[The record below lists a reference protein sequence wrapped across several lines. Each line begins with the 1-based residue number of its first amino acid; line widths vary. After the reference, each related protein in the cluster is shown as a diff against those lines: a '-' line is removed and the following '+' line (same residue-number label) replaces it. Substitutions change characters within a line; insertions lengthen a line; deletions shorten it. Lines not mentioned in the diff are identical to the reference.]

1 MGEVLAHYFIVKGYF
16 YGKKLWGKLIDVDL
30 LKASAILAYINIILY
45 IAYTYYYIKNDGLI
59 MLILMVLGFL
69 CIFITYLSF
78 AMSIVSNIL
87 NINKGKISIADLYL
101 KPKKYKLLFIL
112 FQILTL
118 LVLAIAFLPL
128 MMLGSA
134 AFICTRFGVRFL
146 YISLMSTSVYSIL
159 FVLFLYNKKKITLF
173 ETVVHIILQLIFVLD
188 IVDSLYLAS
197 KYKNITIEDLQNPL
211 IALQTIFT
219 AQYLLTAECTK
230 KIF

>member
-1 MGEVLAHYFIVKGYF
+1 MGKN
-16 YGKKLWGKLIDVDL
+16 YGEKLWGKLIDVDL

-87 NINKGKISIADLYL
+87 NINKGKVSIADLYL
-101 KPKKYKLLFIL
+101 KSKKYKLLFIP

-197 KYKNITIEDLQNPL
+197 KYKNITIEKERTSL
-211 IALQTIFT
+211 
-219 AQYLLTAECTK
+219 
-230 KIF
+230 

>member
-1 MGEVLAHYFIVKGYF
+1 MVKNYGE
-16 YGKKLWGKLIDVDL
+16 KLWGKLIDVDL

-87 NINKGKISIADLYL
+87 NINKGKVSIADLYL
-101 KPKKYKLLFIL
+101 KSKKYKLLFIP

-188 IVDSLYLAS
+188 IVDSLYFAS
-197 KYKNITIEDLQNPL
+197 KYKNITIEKERTSL
-211 IALQTIFT
+211 
-219 AQYLLTAECTK
+219 
-230 KIF
+230 

>member
-1 MGEVLAHYFIVKGYF
+1 MV
-16 YGKKLWGKLIDVDL
+16 KKLWGKLIDVDL

-59 MLILMVLGFL
+59 MLILMVLGFF

-87 NINKGKISIADLYL
+87 NINKGKVSIADLYL
-101 KPKKYKLLFIL
+101 KPKEYKLLFIP

-134 AFICTRFGVRFL
+134 AFICTRFGVRFI

-197 KYKNITIEDLQNPL
+197 KYKNITIEKERTSL
-211 IALQTIFT
+211 
-219 AQYLLTAECTK
+219 
-230 KIF
+230 

>member
-188 IVDSLYLAS
+188 IIDSLYLAS
-197 KYKNITIEDLQNPL
+197 KYKNITIEKERTSL
-211 IALQTIFT
+211 
-219 AQYLLTAECTK
+219 
-230 KIF
+230 

>member
-101 KPKKYKLLFIL
+101 KSKKYKLLFIP

-197 KYKNITIEDLQNPL
+197 KYKNITIEKERTSL
-211 IALQTIFT
+211 
-219 AQYLLTAECTK
+219 
-230 KIF
+230 

>member
-128 MMLGSA
+128 MMLGSS
-134 AFICTRFGVRFL
+134 AFICKRFGVRFL

-197 KYKNITIEDLQNPL
+197 KYKNITIEKERTSL
-211 IALQTIFT
+211 
-219 AQYLLTAECTK
+219 
-230 KIF
+230 

>member
-188 IVDSLYLAS
+188 IVDSYIWHLNIKTLLLKKKGLHYERKETLGWQI
-197 KYKNITIEDLQNPL
+197 YKIH
-211 IALQTIFT
+211 
-219 AQYLLTAECTK
+219 
-230 KIF
+230 

>member
-1 MGEVLAHYFIVKGYF
+1 MVKNYGE
-16 YGKKLWGKLIDVDL
+16 KLWGKLIDVDL

-87 NINKGKISIADLYL
+87 NINKGKVSIADLYL
-101 KPKKYKLLFIL
+101 KSKKYKLLFIP

-197 KYKNITIEDLQNPL
+197 KYKNITIEKERTSL
-211 IALQTIFT
+211 
-219 AQYLLTAECTK
+219 
-230 KIF
+230 

>member
-87 NINKGKISIADLYL
+87 NINKGKISIADLY
-101 KPKKYKLLFIL
+101 
-112 FQILTL
+112 
-118 LVLAIAFLPL
+118 
-128 MMLGSA
+128 
-134 AFICTRFGVRFL
+134 
-146 YISLMSTSVYSIL
+146 
-159 FVLFLYNKKKITLF
+159 
-173 ETVVHIILQLIFVLD
+173 
-188 IVDSLYLAS
+188 
-197 KYKNITIEDLQNPL
+197 
-211 IALQTIFT
+211 
-219 AQYLLTAECTK
+219 
-230 KIF
+230 

>member
-134 AFICTRFGVRFL
+134 AFICTRFVVRFL

-197 KYKNITIEDLQNPL
+197 KYKNITIEKERTSL
-211 IALQTIFT
+211 
-219 AQYLLTAECTK
+219 
-230 KIF
+230 

>member
-78 AMSIVSNIL
+78 AMSIVSIIL
-87 NINKGKISIADLYL
+87 NINKGKVSIADLYL
-101 KPKKYKLLFIL
+101 KPKKYKLLFIP

-188 IVDSLYLAS
+188 IIDSLYLAS
-197 KYKNITIEDLQNPL
+197 KYKNITIEKERTSL
-211 IALQTIFT
+211 
-219 AQYLLTAECTK
+219 
-230 KIF
+230 

>member
-128 MMLGSA
+128 MMLG
-134 AFICTRFGVRFL
+134 FGSIYL
-146 YISLMSTSVYSIL
+146 YTIWG
-159 FVLFLYNKKKITLF
+159 TLF
-173 ETVVHIILQLIFVLD
+173 IYFINVNICLQY
-188 IVDSLYLAS
+188 IVCTFSL
-197 KYKNITIEDLQNPL
+197 
-211 IALQTIFT
+211 
-219 AQYLLTAECTK
+219 
-230 KIF
+230 

>member
-59 MLILMVLGFL
+59 MLIRMVLGFL
-69 CIFITYLSF
+69 CIFSTYLSC

-197 KYKNITIEDLQNPL
+197 KYKNITIEKERTSL
-211 IALQTIFT
+211 
-219 AQYLLTAECTK
+219 
-230 KIF
+230 

>member
-16 YGKKLWGKLIDVDL
+16 YGKKIMGKLIDVDL

-78 AMSIVSNIL
+78 AMSIVSIIL
-87 NINKGKISIADLYL
+87 NINKGKVSIADLYL
-101 KPKKYKLLFIL
+101 KPQKYKLLFIP

-197 KYKNITIEDLQNPL
+197 KYKNITIEKERTSL
-211 IALQTIFT
+211 
-219 AQYLLTAECTK
+219 
-230 KIF
+230 

>member
-16 YGKKLWGKLIDVDL
+16 YGKKIMGKLIDVDL

-78 AMSIVSNIL
+78 AMSIVSIIL
-87 NINKGKISIADLYL
+87 NINKGKVSIADLYL
-101 KPKKYKLLFIL
+101 NPKKYKLLFIP

-188 IVDSLYLAS
+188 IIDSLYLAS
-197 KYKNITIEDLQNPL
+197 KYKNITIEKERTSL
-211 IALQTIFT
+211 
-219 AQYLLTAECTK
+219 
-230 KIF
+230 

>member
-78 AMSIVSNIL
+78 AMSIVSIIL

-197 KYKNITIEDLQNPL
+197 KYKNITIEKERTSL
-211 IALQTIFT
+211 
-219 AQYLLTAECTK
+219 
-230 KIF
+230 

>member
-1 MGEVLAHYFIVKGYF
+1 MA
-16 YGKKLWGKLIDVDL
+16 KKLWGKLIDVDF
-30 LKASAILAYINIILY
+30 LKTSAILAYINIILY
-45 IAYTYYYIKNDGLI
+45 IACTYYYIKNDGLSI
-59 MLILMVLGFL
+59 PILMVLGL
-69 CIFITYLSF
+69 CMFITYLSF
-78 AMSIVSNIL
+78 AISIISNML
-87 NINKGKISIADLYL
+87 NINKGKVSISDLYL
-101 KPKKYKLLFIL
+101 KPKIYKLIFIP

-118 LVLAIAFLPL
+118 LILALAFLPL

-197 KYKNITIEDLQNPL
+197 KYKNITIEKERTSL
-211 IALQTIFT
+211 
-219 AQYLLTAECTK
+219 
-230 KIF
+230 

>member
-188 IVDSLYLAS
+188 IVDSLYLAY
-197 KYKNITIEDLQNPL
+197 KYKNITIEKERTSL
-211 IALQTIFT
+211 
-219 AQYLLTAECTK
+219 
-230 KIF
+230 

>member
-173 ETVVHIILQLIFVLD
+173 KTVVHIILQLIFVLD

-197 KYKNITIEDLQNPL
+197 KYKNITIEKERTSL
-211 IALQTIFT
+211 
-219 AQYLLTAECTK
+219 
-230 KIF
+230 

>member
-16 YGKKLWGKLIDVDL
+16 YGEKLWGKLIDVDL

-197 KYKNITIEDLQNPL
+197 KYKNITIEKERTSL
-211 IALQTIFT
+211 
-219 AQYLLTAECTK
+219 
-230 KIF
+230 

>member
-1 MGEVLAHYFIVKGYF
+1 MGEVLAHYFIVKVYF

-197 KYKNITIEDLQNPL
+197 KYKNITIEKERTSL
-211 IALQTIFT
+211 
-219 AQYLLTAECTK
+219 
-230 KIF
+230 

>member
-87 NINKGKISIADLYL
+87 NINKGKVSIADLYL
-101 KPKKYKLLFIL
+101 KSKKYKLLFIP

-197 KYKNITIEDLQNPL
+197 KYKNITIEKERTSL
-211 IALQTIFT
+211 
-219 AQYLLTAECTK
+219 
-230 KIF
+230 

>member
-134 AFICTRFGVRFL
+134 AFICTRFGVRFS

-197 KYKNITIEDLQNPL
+197 KYKNITIEKERTSL
-211 IALQTIFT
+211 
-219 AQYLLTAECTK
+219 
-230 KIF
+230 

>member
-16 YGKKLWGKLIDVDL
+16 YGKKIMGKLIDVDL

-78 AMSIVSNIL
+78 AMSIVSIIL
-87 NINKGKISIADLYL
+87 NINKGKVSIADLYL

-197 KYKNITIEDLQNPL
+197 KYKNITIEKERTSL
-211 IALQTIFT
+211 
-219 AQYLLTAECTK
+219 
-230 KIF
+230 